1 MSGLGRKLDLYGER
15 PPVPD
20 AHASISANPAGNAE
34 GSDAVWKNF
43 GGVALEGIA
52 PGVFRRT
59 IELPE
64 AEYGRLHLS
73 TYRPFSLSA
82 VLELT
87 ILPER
92 IPVHPEE
99 ILFLDTETTGLSRG
113 VGNIPFLTG
122 LGYFRGGRLILE
134 QLYLD
139 DPGGEEAYLDR
150 LIALW
155 DAHPYLVSFNGK
167 SFDVPI
173 IRNRLILNRR
183 RHAGPRYHFDLLHIC
198 RRLFPRGTVAAYNQK
213 AMEQELLGAV
223 RKDDIG
229 GDAIPQIY
237 FDYRKYGHD
246 GGMEKVIEH
255 NRLDVLGMVF
265 LFLEAVRV
273 YDAKETSHAA
283 LRSGIARI
291 LSGNRRREEA
301 ITLLE
306 TDTPA
311 SLRHKDLLLL
321 ANLYRLQARWNDA
334 YQTYRVSVER
344 FSCRY
349 SHQAL
354 VRVLEH
360 RLVRLDEA
368 SREVENLLQR
378 TDLFPEER
386 EKLLRARDRLI
397 RKTKQAEK

>member
-15 PPVPD
+15 GPKAKAD
-20 AHASISANPAGNAE
+20 GSALNEKAALLKNPATIQK
-34 GSDAVWKNF
+34 VF
-43 GGVALEGIA
+43 GTVQLDGIA
-52 PGVFRRT
+52 AGVFRRT
-59 IELPE
+59 IELSE
-64 AEYGRLHLS
+64 ASYGRRELHQ
-73 TYRPFSLSA
+73 YRPFSLSA

-92 IPVHPEE
+92 IPIHPEE
-99 ILFLDTETTGLSRG
+99 VLFLDTETTGLSRG

-122 LGYFRGGRLILE
+122 LGYFRGGKLILE

-139 DPGGEEAYLDR
+139 DPAGEEAYLDR
-150 LIALW
+150 LISLW

-183 RHAGPRYHFDLLHIC
+183 RHIGPRYHFDLLHIC

-213 AMEQELLGAV
+213 AMEHELLGAS
-223 RKDDIG
+223 RRDDIG
-229 GDAIPQIY
+229 GDVIPQIY

-255 NRLDVLGMVF
+255 NRLDIMGMVF
-265 LFLEAVRV
+265 LFLEAVRA

-291 LSGNRRREEA
+291 LSGNRRRDEA
-301 ITLLE
+301 ISVLE
-306 TDTPA
+306 TESTT
-311 SLRHKDLLLL
+311 SMRHKDLLLL
-321 ANLYRLQARWNDA
+321 ANLYRLQSRWNDA
-334 YQTYRVSVER
+334 HDTYRTSVER

-354 VRVLEH
+354 VRLLEH
-360 RLVRLDEA
+360 RLLRFTDA
-368 SREVENLLQR
+368 SREVENILAR
-378 TDLFPEER
+378 SDLFPEER
-386 EKLLRARDRLI
+386 EKLLRARERLM
-397 RKTKQAEK
+397 RKAKSR